1 MKALILCQDIKTKV
15 ACRGNLKTNNKKYN
29 VYTKIKSKGS
39 LYESSNIE
47 TEKMYLKNNLYKK
60 ELKKICSMKQQKN
73 TKIK

>member
-15 ACRGNLKTNNKKYN
+15 AYRGNMKTNKKYN

-47 TEKMYLKNNLYKK
+47 TEKMY
-60 ELKKICSMKQQKN
+60 
-73 TKIK
+73 